1 MSDASNSSDESRSA
15 DESRPSNNHH
25 AADHASPAPH
35 GEDGHE
41 HAQEHD
47 CEGMMMETIRI
58 QLVRRTTGSRLQMK
72 SSVRAK
78 TPMRRL
84 FENYSE
90 LLSGL
95 YPGWAIESISR
106 FRSVPHS
113 P

>member
-1 MSDASNSSDESRSA
+1 MSDAGNSSDNRHSQDDRHSEAENVEHAPHA
-15 DESRPSNNHH
+15 DES
-25 AADHASPAPH
+25 
-35 GEDGHE
+35 HE
-41 HAQEHD
+41 HIHD

-58 QLVRRTTGSRLQMK
+58 QLVRRATGSRLQMK

-90 LLSGL
+90 LLGGL

-106 FRSVPHS
+106 FRSVPHT